1 MRFTVYW
8 EVPAFA
14 HHYLLLTEAA
24 DNSLSLVLAS
34 ISRLLEKKVRKIQFS
49 DLGPHHL
56 AWEVCWVLFLP
67 YRNLASF
74 FGMELGGMKQA
85 KIRGSR
91 NWDNLRRSLKLK
103 CWGRRKNPAH
113 GQTQMLRRVWEGHRQ
128 CLCEAENGRKSQQ
141 VRDDQAGGSDS
152 RGQEQG

>member
-1 MRFTVYW
+1 
-8 EVPAFA
+8 
-14 HHYLLLTEAA
+14 
-24 DNSLSLVLAS
+24 
-34 ISRLLEKKVRKIQFS
+34 
-49 DLGPHHL
+49 
-56 AWEVCWVLFLP
+56 
-67 YRNLASF
+67 
-74 FGMELGGMKQA
+74 MKQA

-103 CWGRRKNPAH
+103 SWGRRKNPAH

-141 VRDDQAGGSDS
+141 VRDDQAGGRDS